1 MPLPHLV
8 EKTPTGAA
16 LLPLIVERL
25 IRLDIVGPITVHLSS
40 VVERVG
46 A

>member
-16 LLPLIVERL
+16 LVERL

-46 A
+46 V